1 MVVEIAAPYA
11 LRLFGPA
18 YAENGATALRLLIL
32 VGPAYVIKDHYVS
45 IRRAQHRMT
54 HASSIM
60 AIGTAVEVAGSAVGG
75 GMWGLNGIC
84 LGWVVCASC
93 EAMFLLAPVLHV
105 FRHAPVV
112 DSEAGNGSD

>member
-1 MVVEIAAPYA
+1 MAAPYA

-18 YAENGATALRLLIL
+18 YAENGTTALRLLIL

-54 HASSIM
+54 HAASIM

-75 GMWGLNGIC
+75 ALWGLNGIC
-84 LGWVVCASC
+84 LGWALSASC
-93 EAMFLLAPVLHV
+93 EAMFLLAPVLQV

-112 DSEAGNGSD
+112 DSETANESD